1 MEFSNVE
8 IKGVDLDETMV
19 RAVAKQAERVRRTRV
34 IHTEGAL
41 HAAETFLHPARQLAQ
56 PLRALQP
63 RYMQALT
70 RRHSSTLVSPMPMD
84 IIDTLME

>member
-8 IKGVDLDETMV
+8 IKGVDLDEAMV

-70 RRHSSTLVSPMPMD
+70 EMAGGIAQLWCPPCLWISS
-84 IIDTLME
+84 IH